1 LSERGSQRT
10 SSRPAQVLAPDAK
23 SQGKQRIRVAKWY
36 GKQRELA
43 AVRSVLSHIENMF
56 TGVRKVWPRAIRRR
70 FVSDSELL
78 LSHPAPDSP
87 FAIVLRSL
95 QGFKYT
101 MKLVYAHF
109 PVNVSTT
116 PDKKVLEIRNFLGEK
131 VVRRVPMKEGCTVDK
146 TGDGSCHHRPVPSF
160 NRL

>member
-1 LSERGSQRT
+1 MSALRPERGSQRT

-56 TGVRKVWPRAIRRR
+56 TGVRKVWPRAVRRR

-95 QGFKYT
+95 SR
-101 MKLVYAHF
+101 AS
-109 PVNVSTT
+109 ST
-116 PDKKVLEIRNFLGEK
+116 R
-131 VVRRVPMKEGCTVDK
+131 
-146 TGDGSCHHRPVPSF
+146 
-160 NRL
+160 